1 MQHEKF
7 NLCVPMYVSVF
18 VCERVPWILSHTCVC
33 KFVCVCVCLFWLD
46 CRSCSCVWLMLLLLL
61 LLTATPADLHP
72 TALHRTATRLSVGL
86 SLLCRPCQNNCHSFP
101 ACLRLSSLGIP
112 LSLSLR
118 VSLCMPSQLWPVTC
132 VKSPLQGKREEGRG
146 E

>member
-7 NLCVPMYVSVF
+7 NLCVPMCVCVS

-33 KFVCVCVCLFWLD
+33 KFVCVCVFILAWL
-46 CRSCSCVWLMLLLLL
+46 SLLQLRLADAA
-61 LLTATPADLHP
+61 TAAAFDSYPRRPPP

-112 LSLSLR
+112 YSLCLR

>member
-1 MQHEKF
+1 MCK
-7 NLCVPMYVSVF
+7 F
-18 VCERVPWILSHTCVC
+18 VC
-33 KFVCVCVCLFWLD
+33 VCVCVCLFWLD

-61 LLTATPADLHP
+61 LLTATPADLPP
-72 TALHRTATRLSVGL
+72 TALHRTATRLSVRL

-112 LSLSLR
+112 YSLCLR

-132 VKSPLQGKREEGRG
+132 VKSPLQGRG
-146 E
+146 EKSRGGCGQLRPYNENQLCSRFGYRVL